1 MANRD
6 APNGLSPTR
15 HLTGGVIRANEYR
28 MASGYASNLYRGMLV
43 DLTTTNKNIIAA
55 TDGGDVIG
63 VFGGVQ
69 YVDAA
74 GDVQFR
80 GRWTASATVATG
92 TVIRAFVWDDPSILF
107 RIQADADVDAI
118 DIGQF
123 AGVTNVG
130 SGDNALE
137 RSICEVNAG
146 DITGTEDSF
155 FLYQLLE
162 TPDNAY
168 GTNAEVEVLLGN
180 HLLGTVMTA
189 S

>member
-6 APNGLSPTR
+6 APNGLTPTR
-15 HLTGGVIRANEYR
+15 HLTGGTIRANEYR
-28 MASGYASNLYRGMLV
+28 IADAYATDLYRGQLV

-55 TDGGDVIG
+55 TDDGDVVG
-63 VFGGVQ
+63 VFAGVQ
-69 YVDAA
+69 YVDSS
-74 GDVQFR
+74 GDTQFR
-80 GRWTASATVATG
+80 GRWTASTSILAG
-92 TVIRAFVWDDPSILF
+92 TVIRAMVFDDPKILF

-123 AGVTNVG
+123 AGATGIG

-137 RSICEVNAG
+137 RSIAEINAA
-146 DITGTEDSF
+146 DISATEDTF
-155 FLYQLLE
+155 FLYQLFE
-162 TPDNAY
+162 APDNAY

-180 HLLGTVMTA
+180 HLLDGVLTA